1 MNYYIADTHFGHE
14 NVIKYDNR
22 EGSGR
27 KFDSIFE
34 HDETIIKNWNEK
46 VKNGDNVYIL
56 GDFSWYNATATK
68 EILETLNGQK
78 FLIRGNHDRWAKDG
92 ACKKLLNAI
101 YDYKQ
106 IRDGDETLI
115 LSHYP
120 IMMWNGQHR
129 GAIHLY
135 GHVHNSDEENDY
147 QEFIRILN
155 ERYKSRDKYF
165 KEMVAINVGCMNI
178 DYTPMSLE
186 ELLDMRKKNE
196 RNIIEKYAELN
207 KTCKQYPPIQLSSI
221 EDRGGYP
228 QQKIV
233 EKGDYTPGGFIEKY
247 CL

>member
-27 KFDSIFE
+27 NFNSIFE
-34 HDETIIKNWNEK
+34 HDELIIKNWNEK
-46 VKNGDNVYIL
+46 VKSSDSVYIL

-78 FLIRGNHDRWAKDG
+78 FLIRGNHDRWVKDG

-129 GAIHLY
+129 GSIHLY
-135 GHVHNSDEENDY
+135 GHVHNSQEEDDY
-147 QEFIRILN
+147 QEFLLITN
-155 ERYKSRDKYF
+155 ERLKNRDEHFQKA
-165 KEMVAINVGCMNI
+165 VAINVGCMHWN
-178 DYTPMSLE
+178 YTPMSLDE
-186 ELLDMRKKNE
+186 MLKQKGVKNNDCISNDS
-196 RNIIEKYAELN
+196 RIN
-207 KTCKQYPPIQLSSI
+207 
-221 EDRGGYP
+221 
-228 QQKIV
+228 
-233 EKGDYTPGGFIEKY
+233 
-247 CL
+247 